1 MPAADQSSQH
11 QQEQATGQKTELRV
25 RLLGQLN
32 DILSARDTPR
42 GVLATVRDAD
52 FNGPVLRPIGVDQ
65 VARIAAI
72 VAAYP
77 ELRVDVDGHTDSAG
91 TEALSG
97 KRAEAAREVLVGNG
111 LPANAVVARG
121 FDHTRLLVSNANTT
135 GRLENR
141 RVEIVISGD
150 PIGNL
155 AFWDRSYSSLLPQRQ
170 QQEDPA
176 AGKHS
181 PVGQSWSSSSGS
193 DSSSLSSAGRVDPDG
208 RGRLMLYRLKPFRVP
223 KINVHR

>member
-1 MPAADQSSQH
+1 VPAADQSSRN

-25 RLLGQLN
+25 QLLGQLKG
-32 DILSARDTPR
+32 ILSVRDTPR
-42 GVLATVRDAD
+42 GLLATVRDVD
-52 FNGPVLRPIGVDQ
+52 FSGPVLRRIAVDQ

-77 ELRVDVDGHTDSAG
+77 ELRVEVDGHTDSAG
-91 TEALSG
+91 TEALSE
-97 KRAEAAREVLVGNG
+97 KRAEAVREVLVGNG

-121 FDHTRLLVSNANTT
+121 FGQTRLLVSNANTT

-155 AFWDRSYSSLLPQRQ
+155 AFWDRSYTLMQR
-170 QQEDPA
+170 
-176 AGKHS
+176 
-181 PVGQSWSSSSGS
+181 
-193 DSSSLSSAGRVDPDG
+193 
-208 RGRLMLYRLKPFRVP
+208 
-223 KINVHR
+223 